1 MDTSASEKMP
11 YNTVR
16 GYPDFLP
23 AVSRQAWT
31 ANRSTPVTY
40 VIVAS
45 DSCRP
50 STLRYSRSL
59 QPPRMLSRAGV
70 GMVELDRSI

>member
-1 MDTSASEKMP
+1 MDTSAPEQHRLSVP
-11 YNTVR
+11 RVPAGSRTV
-16 GYPDFLP
+16 
-23 AVSRQAWT
+23 
-31 ANRSTPVTY
+31 VTY
-40 VIVAS
+40 VIAVS

-59 QPPRMLSRAGV
+59 QLPRMLSRAGV